1 MRAFLAT
8 GAIGGLLSVALGA
21 FGAHALKGQL
31 SERMLAAW
39 GTSTDYQMFHS
50 LALILVA
57 VFMYQFPNI
66 KRLQWSGRLFIV
78 GLVLFCGSLY
88 AMALT
93 GITWLGAITPL
104 GGVSFML
111 GWLMLALSA
120 RDIHQS

>member
-1 MRAFLAT
+1 MRFFLQI
-8 GAIGGLLSVALGA
+8 GAAAGLLSVALGA
-21 FGAHALKGQL
+21 FGAHALKGML

-57 VFMYQFPNI
+57 VLIHLFPHI
-66 KRLQWSGRLFIV
+66 KRLQWAGHLFII
-78 GLVLFCGSLY
+78 GLLLFCGSLF

-111 GWLMLALSA
+111 GWLMLALSTKEM
-120 RDIHQS
+120 SSN

>member
-78 GLVLFCGSLY
+78 GLVVFCGSLY

-111 GWLMLALSA
+111 GWLILALSA